1 MEDGALLAR
10 VVAGRG
16 QTAVKDL
23 EAGMRSRKNKAG
35 GTERGNAG
43 TGGEVRTERGIG
55 IEIEDEMV
63 KNGPGGPQGAERE
76 AHAGTETIDSID
88 WVLPARNPTRDSQRV
103 PTSLVQTLLKNFLK
117 PSQMFQHLPLQ
128 PQQTHKTQNL

>member
-1 MEDGALLAR
+1 MEAGALLAR

-23 EAGMRSRKNKAG
+23 EAGMRSQKNKVG

-43 TGGEVRTERGIG
+43 TGGEVRTERG

-76 AHAGTETIDSID
+76 AHAGTEMIDSID
-88 WVLPARNPTRDSQRV
+88 WVSPTRNPTRDSQRV
-103 PTSLVQTLLKNFLK
+103 PTSLVQTLLKTFLK

-128 PQQTHKTQNL
+128 PQQTHKPQNL